1 MRRLHFVKASGNRF
15 GPWKLSSGK
24 AFDVGRYRLICAN
37 PEEWNAINKPPSSF
51 HPCEVC
57 GAPASNYCTSC
68 GSEQL
73 ANTE

>member
-1 MRRLHFVKASGNRF
+1 MMRRLYYTKAAGSRF

-24 AFDVGRYRLICAN
+24 AFDVGRYRLVWAS
-37 PEEWNAINKPPSSF
+37 PEEWRTLNSSGF
-51 HPCEVC
+51 HSCEAC
-57 GAPASNYCTSC
+57 GATAGNYCTSC